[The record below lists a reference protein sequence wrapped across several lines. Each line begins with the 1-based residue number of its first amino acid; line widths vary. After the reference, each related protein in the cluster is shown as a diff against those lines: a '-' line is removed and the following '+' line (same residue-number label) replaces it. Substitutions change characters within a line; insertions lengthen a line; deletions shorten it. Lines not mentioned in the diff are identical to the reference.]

1 MARSDFDRRLYAVV
15 QHAPVAMAIWR
26 GRDLRYELAN
36 DRYCALFGNRE
47 LEGRTLAEAFPE
59 FTKNHEV
66 FAIFE
71 GVYRTGKPYTNPEYS
86 IPVLREGKLENRL
99 FAFDLVPTRDELGH
113 VDGLMA
119 AVVDTTE
126 SVRARQLLEQERARA
141 ESFAGRERR
150 ARSFAEEALERSAF
164 LVRVAALLGEGLEI
178 EEKMQRLVEA
188 IAPERV
194 DYASFWTI
202 QSELGARRIAS
213 SPRGLARTL
222 AEEAGSEA
230 DTPDNHPIRRV
241 RESERTLLLENLAGF
256 RFDDPADAELV
267 HKLGLERVLLVPIR
281 RRGRVVAVL
290 SVANRAQR
298 MLDEIDVGLYE
309 AVAQQTALALDN
321 GRLYRETER
330 LRRAAEEATRAKDQ
344 FLARVSHDLRN
355 PMGSILGWATLLRMR
370 QDDQAYVA
378 KGLDVIER
386 NAKAQTQLI
395 EDLLDIS
402 RISTGKLK
410 LELCPLPVASSIETA
425 LDAARLSA
433 TQKGVEL
440 ELAIDP
446 EVGII
451 SADPERFRQVVWN
464 LASNAVKF
472 TPAGGKV
479 SVTARRRASRLEVV
493 VADSG
498 RGIAPE
504 FLPRVFEKFEQRD
517 QGAQR
522 SGGLGLG
529 LAIVKHIVELH
540 GGAIFADSEGEGRG
554 SRFTV
559 LFPIRAA
566 LRSSTVPSTAG
577 PAPTALAS
585 TKILVVDDEDE
596 AREVLTAILE
606 QAGATVV
613 PADSAERALELLCTQ
628 RPNALVSDIGMPGKS
643 GYDLIRLV
651 RALEDEELRRLPAI
665 ALTALARAAD
675 RIQALSSGFSA
686 HVAKPVEPAELVL
699 VVAGALGLRG

>member
-1 MARSDFDRRLYAVV
+1 MSKNGFDQRLHAVIEL
-15 QHAPVAMAIWR
+15 APVAIALWR
-26 GRDLRYELAN
+26 GQELRFELAN
-36 DRYCALFGNRE
+36 QRYRALFAGRE
-47 LEGRTLAEAFPE
+47 LEGLTLEEAFPE
-59 FTKNHEV
+59 LPRNHEV
-66 FAIFE
+66 FSIFH
-71 GVYRTGKPYTNPEYS
+71 GVYRSGTPYANPEYS
-86 IPVLREGKLENRL
+86 IPVLRAGKLQNRL
-99 FAFDLVPTRDELGH
+99 FAFDIVPTRDEHGRI
-113 VDGLMA
+113 DGLMA
-119 AVVDTTE
+119 AVVDVTDG
-126 SVRARQLLEQERARA
+126 VRARQLLEEERARA

-150 ARSFAEEALERSAF
+150 ARGFAEDALERSAF
-164 LVRVAALLGEGLEI
+164 LVRVSALLGEGLEI
-178 EEKMQRLVEA
+178 EEKMQRLVET
-188 IAPERV
+188 IAPERA
-194 DYASFWTI
+194 DHASFWTH
-202 QSELGARRIAS
+202 STELGARRIAS
-213 SPRGLARTL
+213 SPHGVARTRTE
-222 AEEAGSEA
+222 AASSEAGA
-230 DTPDNHPIRRV
+230 PDDHPIRRV
-241 RESERTLLLENLAGF
+241 LEAQRTLLIEDLSNFRLDAADLEVVTKLNLQ
-256 RFDDPADAELV
+256 
-267 HKLGLERVLLVPIR
+267 RVLLVPIR
-281 RRGRVVAVL
+281 RRSRVVAVL
-290 SVANRAQR
+290 SVANRASR
-298 MLDEIDVGLYE
+298 VLDEIDVSLYE

-321 GRLYRETER
+321 GQLYRETER
-330 LRRAAEEATRAKDQ
+330 LRKAAEEATEAKDQ

-370 QDDQAYVA
+370 QDDPVYVA

-410 LELCPLPVASSIETA
+410 LELCALPVASAMETA

-433 TQKGVEL
+433 MQKGVEL

-472 TPAGGKV
+472 TPPGGKV
-479 SVTARRRASRLEVV
+479 RVTARRRASRLEVV
-493 VADSG
+493 VADNG

-504 FLPRVFEKFEQRD
+504 FLPRIFEKFEQRE

-540 GGAIFADSEGEGRG
+540 GGALFVDSEGDGKG
-554 SRFTV
+554 ARFTV

-566 LRSSTVPSTAG
+566 MRSSTIPNVEGPS
-577 PAPTALAS
+577 PTALAN

-596 AREVLTAILE
+596 AREVLSAILE
-606 QAGATVV
+606 QAGAAVV
-613 PADSAERALELLCTQ
+613 PANSADRALELLREE
-628 RPNALVSDIGMPGKS
+628 RPSAMVSDIGMPGKS

-651 RALEDEELRRLPAI
+651 RATEDDELRRIPAV

-675 RIQALSSGFSA
+675 RIQALGSGFSA

-699 VVAGALGLRG
+699 VVAGALGLRS